1 MNQDRLLTS
10 LAALARDLSI
20 PDDVLRRML
29 DDEIAALAKGARVH
43 DYLRIFAIRRVS
55 RRMRSLH
62 AAGGPSGAA
71 ETGRIGGVR
80 EGIRRNR
87 FEPARYLAAGPEPGG
102 STLRGRPALRRGR
115 ARPDR

>member
-20 PDDVLRRML
+20 PDDALRRML

-43 DYLRIFAIRRVS
+43 DYLRIFAIRRLS

-62 AAGGPSGAA
+62 AAGGCP
-71 ETGRIGGVR
+71 GR
-80 EGIRRNR
+80 
-87 FEPARYLAAGPEPGG
+87 PKPGG
-102 STLRGRPALRRGR
+102 
-115 ARPDR
+115 